1 MATEWKTEYHVCRD
15 GDAEYWLE
23 DEDEANKKARELSSE
38 DTEAEITVVEVISY
52 LDDRREV
59 LVFRAGVEEQEDD

>member
-1 MATEWKTEYHVCRD
+1 MADEWKTEYHVCRD

-23 DEDEANKKARELSSE
+23 DENEANQKAREISE
-38 DTEAEITVVEVISY
+38 ADHDAEITVVEVISY

-59 LVFRAGVEEQEDD
+59 SVFRAGVEEQEEG